1 MPIALALCASLF
13 WGLADFM
20 GGSLSRRHPLLAV
33 LLVSQ
38 GVGMVGILV
47 VAFVRTSDPS
57 SAVVLP
63 GIAAGLSGVAAALAF
78 YRAMSIGSISVAAPI
93 LATGAVVPVV
103 AGLATGERPGSLQMA
118 GIVAALVGVVL
129 ASREPDPGGGSV
141 RGAGVLF
148 ALLAALMFG
157 LQLIALDHAARSD
170 AIWGVTVARV
180 TAVVVL
186 ASAAAVTRPRLSRGV
201 GVMTPL
207 VVIGVL
213 DTTANTAFA
222 LAATEGLLSVVSVL
236 GSLFPVVTVAL
247 AHIHLHER
255 LARGQRLGVVL
266 ALAGTLA
273 IAGG

>member
-57 SAVVLP
+57 AAVVLP

-201 GVMTPL
+201 MTPL

-213 DTTANTAFA
+213 DTTANAAFA
-222 LAATEGLLSVVSVL
+222 LAATEGFLSVVSVL

-255 LARGQRLGVVL
+255 LAPGQRLGVVL
-266 ALAGTLA
+266 ALTGTLA
-273 IAGG
+273 IVGG

>member
-1 MPIALALCASLF
+1 MAILLALCAALF

-38 GVGMVGILV
+38 AVGMAGIVV
-47 VAFVRTSDPS
+47 VAFVRTANPS
-57 SAVVLP
+57 AAVVLP
-63 GIAAGLSGVAAALAF
+63 GIAAGLSGVTAALAF
-78 YRAMSIGSISVAAPI
+78 YRAMSVGSISVAAPI

-103 AGLATGERPGSLQMA
+103 AGLATGERPSSLQMA
-118 GIVAALVGVVL
+118 GIVAALAGVVL
-129 ASREPDPGGGSV
+129 ASREPDAGGGSV

-148 ALLAALMFG
+148 ALLAALMYGF
-157 LQLIALDHAARSD
+157 QLISLDHAARAD
-170 AIWGVTVARV
+170 AIWGVAFARM

-186 ASAAAVTRPRLSRGV
+186 GSAALLTRPVVSRGLV
-201 GVMTPL
+201 RPP

-213 DTTANTAFA
+213 DTTANAAFA
-222 LAATEGLLSVVSVL
+222 LAATEGFLSIVSVL

-247 AHIHLHER
+247 AHVHLHER

>member
-1 MPIALALCASLF
+1 MAIVLALCASLF

-38 GVGMVGILV
+38 TAGMVGIVV
-47 VAFVRTSDPS
+47 VAFARTPVPS
-57 SAVVLP
+57 ASVVLP
-63 GIAAGLSGVAAALAF
+63 GIAAGLSGVAAAAGF
-78 YRAMSIGSISVAAPI
+78 YRAMAVGSISVAAPI

-103 AGLATGERPGSLQMA
+103 AGLATGERPGSLQMV

-129 ASREPDPGGGSV
+129 ASREPGPGGGSV

-148 ALLAALMFG
+148 ALLAALMYGF
-157 LQLIALDHAARSD
+157 QLIALDHAARSD
-170 AIWGVTVARV
+170 AIWGVGVARA

-186 ASAAAVTRPRLSRGV
+186 GSAAALARPRLSRDA
-201 GVMTPL
+201 MTPM
-207 VVIGVL
+207 VAIGVL
-213 DTTANTAFA
+213 DTTANAAFA
-222 LAATEGLLSVVSVL
+222 LAATEGLLSIVSVL
-236 GSLFPVVTVAL
+236 GSLFPVLTVAL

>member
-63 GIAAGLSGVAAALAF
+63 GIAAGLSGVTAALAF

-141 RGAGVLF
+141 RGAGVVL

-186 ASAAAVTRPRLSRGV
+186 ASAAALTRPRLSRGA
-201 GVMTPL
+201 MTPL
-207 VVIGVL
+207 VAIGVL
-213 DTTANTAFA
+213 DTTANAAFA
-222 LAATEGLLSVVSVL
+222 LAATEGFLSIVSVL

-255 LARGQRLGVVL
+255 LAPGQRLGVAL
-266 ALAGTLA
+266 ALGGTLA

>member
-57 SAVVLP
+57 PAVVLP

-118 GIVAALVGVVL
+118 GIVAALIGVVL

-141 RGAGVLF
+141 RGAGVLL

-186 ASAAAVTRPRLSRGV
+186 ASAAAVTRPQLSRGM
-201 GVMTPL
+201 MTPL

-213 DTTANTAFA
+213 DTTANAAFA
-222 LAATEGLLSVVSVL
+222 LAATEGFLSVVSVL

-255 LARGQRLGVVL
+255 LAPGQRLGVAL
-266 ALAGTLA
+266 ALGGTLA

>member
-1 MPIALALCASLF
+1 MPIVLALCASLF

-38 GVGMVGILV
+38 TVGMVGILV
-47 VAFVRTSDPS
+47 VAFARTPDPAA
-57 SAVVLP
+57 AVVLP
-63 GIAAGLSGVAAALAF
+63 GVAAGLSGVTAALAF
-78 YRAMSIGSISVAAPI
+78 YRAMSVGSISVAAPI
-93 LATGAVVPVV
+93 LATGAAVPVV
-103 AGLATGERPGSLQMA
+103 AGLVTGERPGSLQMA

-141 RGAGVLF
+141 RGAGVMF
-148 ALLAALMFG
+148 ALLAALMYGF
-157 LQLIALDHAARSD
+157 QLIALDHAARSD
-170 AIWGVTVARV
+170 AIWGVGVARV

-186 ASAAAVTRPRLSRGV
+186 GTAAALTRPALSRV
-201 GVMTPL
+201 AMPSMAA
-207 VVIGVL
+207 IGVL
-213 DTTANTAFA
+213 DTTANAAFA
-222 LAATEGLLSVVSVL
+222 LAAAKGLLSIVSVL

-247 AHIHLHER
+247 AHVHLHER
-255 LARGQRLGVVL
+255 LARGQRVGVVL

>member
-20 GGSLSRRHPLLAV
+20 GGSLSRRHPLLTV

-63 GIAAGLSGVAAALAF
+63 GIAAGMCGVTAALAF

-186 ASAAAVTRPRLSRGV
+186 ASAAALTRPHLSRGV
-201 GVMTPL
+201 MPPL
-207 VVIGVL
+207 IAIGVL
-213 DTTANTAFA
+213 DTTANAAFA
-222 LAATEGLLSVVSVL
+222 LAATEGFLSVVSVL

-255 LARGQRLGVVL
+255 LAPGQRLGVVL
-266 ALAGTLA
+266 ALGGTLA